1 MRNLNKLYTTL
12 YSDLCKG
19 VFFKIDNTDNV
30 MNFLES
36 DSKKLVY
43 YVNDEDIITKNSNW
57 DLKVEKEIVNLYIGD
72 YCYTVMNY
80 VDGKLHVLN
89 EHGVRKIWTRR
100 AKLKYKSY
108 T

>member
-1 MRNLNKLYTTL
+1 MRNLNRLYTIL

-57 DLKVEKEIVNLYIGD
+57 DLKVEKDIVNLYIGG
-72 YCYTVMNY
+72 YCYIVMNY

-100 AKLKYKSY
+100 AKLKYKSCS
-108 T
+108 